1 VKSWLSIA
9 KTLGVVGAICCVL
22 LGTRGASGQTLNK
35 GFAVNRYE
43 PSSAGEWSFW
53 VDHPWY
59 SSTRYFAG
67 GITLNYAHNPLVFG
81 SVGSDG
87 SFTPQLSVI
96 QHQFLGHIDLAG
108 SFLDRVQINASL
120 PIVFLERGTKAA
132 GAEPANGVAVGDPR
146 LGLWVRLFG
155 QPYRSAVSLSL
166 GAQVWIPLRHLGLSS
181 GVSLSSGD
189 DSSVPRI
196 LPKLALG
203 GYAKRILWSFTA
215 GFQYREPAQIGS
227 GVDLAGSTVGSELQL
242 GAAIAYAD
250 MERRFAIGPEAV
262 LATQVLGTDAT
273 KPFYRDF
280 TSLEI
285 LLGLHYNVAHQLNLG
300 VAGGIGLLRQ
310 PGTPDG
316 RVLLRIAYAPMKEE
330 KKPILDRDHDGI
342 LDTEDACPD
351 DRGIATSNPNTNGCP
366 DRDRDGVI
374 DRLDICPDTHKGERP
389 DPDPKRLGCPA
400 GDRDKDGVLD
410 PDDICPD
417 LAKGD
422 KPDPDPKRLGCPAGD
437 RDKDGVLD
445 PDDLCPDV
453 AKGDKP
459 DPAKLGCPAGDRDKD
474 LVVDHEDA
482 CPDQPGAPDPDP
494 KKNGCPGATMITG
507 GQIKIIEPVFFA
519 TNKDVILK
527 RSFPVLEAV
536 ANSLKGAPTI
546 KKVEVEGHT
555 DNRGKPEYNRQLSA
569 RRAASV
575 VRFLVEKGI
584 DQNRLQSV
592 GHGPDKPIADNKT
605 AKGREQNR
613 RVDFVIIDPAQSNEV
628 QVKKASEVVVPQSDD
643 QSDKSEG
650 KKGKK
655 SKKGKKGEAV
665 AADGADKGNAADDG
679 EKKKKKSRKSKKD
692 AAESSDASADADKAD
707 DKKQKSKHRSK
718 KDKAAHGN

>member
-1 VKSWLSIA
+1 VKSWLALA
-9 KTLGVVGAICCVL
+9 KSLGVMGVLCTAL
-22 LGTRGASGQTLNK
+22 LGAKSASGQSLSK

-59 SSTRYFAG
+59 SSTRYFAA

-87 SFTPQLSVI
+87 SFSPQISVI
-96 QHQFLGHIDLAG
+96 QHQFLGHVDVAG

-120 PIVFLERGTKAA
+120 PITFLERGTRAA
-132 GAEPANGVAVGDPR
+132 GAEPANGVAMGDPR

-155 QPYRSAVSLSL
+155 QPLRSAVSLSL
-166 GAQVWIPLRHLGLSS
+166 GAQVWVPLRSFGLTSGVALSS
-181 GVSLSSGD
+181 SDEGVLR
-189 DSSVPRI
+189 V

-203 GYAKRILWSFTA
+203 GFAKHILWSFTA
-215 GFQYREPAQIGS
+215 GFQYRPAAQIGS

-250 MERRFAIGPEAV
+250 MQRRFAIGPEAV
-262 LATQVLGTDAT
+262 LATQVLGDNSP

-285 LLGLHYNVAHQLNLG
+285 LLGAHYNIAHTVNVG

-316 RVLLRIAYAPMKEE
+316 RVLLRIGYAPMKEE

-342 LDTEDACPD
+342 LDKDDACPD
-351 DRGIATSNPNTNGCP
+351 DVGIATNNPNTHGCP

-374 DRLDICPDTHKGERP
+374 DRLDICPDTPKGERP
-389 DPDPKRLGCPA
+389 DPDA
-400 GDRDKDGVLD
+400 
-410 PDDICPD
+410 
-417 LAKGD
+417 
-422 KPDPDPKRLGCPAGD
+422 KRLGCPAGD

-445 PDDLCPDV
+445 PDDLCIDVPKGDKPDPTKLGCPAGDKDKDGV
-453 AKGDKP
+453 LDPDDLCVDVPKGDKP
-459 DPAKLGCPAGDRDKD
+459 DPAKNGCPAGDRDKD

-482 CPDQPGAPDPDP
+482 CPDQAGAPDPDP
-494 KKNGCPGATMITG
+494 KKNGCPGTTVITG

-536 ANSLKGAPTI
+536 ANSLKGAPSI
-546 KKVEVEGHT
+546 KKVQVEGHT
-555 DNRGKPEYNRQLSA
+555 DNRGKPDYNRALSS

-584 DQNRLQSV
+584 DQNRLQSA
-592 GHGPDKPIADNKT
+592 GFGPDKPIADNKS

-613 RVDFVIIDPAQSNEV
+613 RVDFVIIDPPQAQDV
-628 QVKKASEVVVPQSDD
+628 QVKKASEVAVPVSED
-643 QSDKSEG
+643 QSDKSD
-650 KKGKK
+650 
-655 SKKGKKGEAV
+655 SKKGKKGKKGKKDKKDDAAV
-665 AADGADKGNAADDG
+665 KDAAGKSDAADDG
-679 EKKKKKSRKSKKD
+679 GKKKKSKRS
-692 AAESSDASADADKAD
+692 
-707 DKKQKSKHRSK
+707 RSK
-718 KDKAAHGN
+718 KDKAA

>member
-1 VKSWLSIA
+1 MKSWRSLAKSLS
-9 KTLGVVGAICCVL
+9 VVGAICCAL
-22 LGTRGASGQTLNK
+22 LSPKEASAQTLK
-35 GFAVNRYE
+35 QGFAVNRYE
-43 PSSAGEWSFW
+43 PTSAGEFSFW

-59 SSTRYFAG
+59 SSTRYFSA

-87 SFTPQLSVI
+87 SFTKQLSVI
-96 QHQFLGHIDLAG
+96 EHQFLGHVDLAG

-120 PIVFLERGTKAA
+120 PITFIERGTKAA

-146 LGLWVRLFG
+146 FGLWVRLFG
-155 QPYRSAVSLSL
+155 QPYRSPVSLSI
-166 GAQVWIPLRHLGLSS
+166 GAQVWVPLRSFGVNSGVALSS
-181 GVSLSSGD
+181 SDEGVLR
-189 DSSVPRI
+189 V

-203 GYAKRILWSFTA
+203 GYGKHILWSFTA
-215 GFQYREPAQIGS
+215 GFQYRPAAQIGS

-250 MERRFAIGPEAV
+250 MQRRFAIGPEAV
-262 LATQVLGTDAT
+262 LATQVLGTDST

-280 TSLEI
+280 TSLEV
-285 LLGLHYNVAHQLNLG
+285 LLAAHYNIAHQVNVG
-300 VAGGIGLLRQ
+300 IAGGVGLLRQ

-316 RVLLRIAYAPMKEE
+316 RVLLRIAYAPIKEE

-342 LDTEDACPD
+342 LDTDDACPD
-351 DRGIATSNPNTNGCP
+351 DRGIATDNPNTNGCP

-374 DRLDICPDTHKGERP
+374 DRLDICPDVHKGERP
-389 DPDPKRLGCPA
+389 DPDSKRLGCPA

-410 PDDICPD
+410 PDDQCIDVP
-417 LAKGD
+417 KGD
-422 KPDPDPKRLGCPAGD
+422 HPDPDPKKLGCPAGD
-437 RDKDGVLD
+437 RDNDGVLD
-445 PDDLCPDV
+445 PDDQCVDV
-453 AKGDKP
+453 PKGDKP
-459 DPAKLGCPAGDRDKD
+459 DPKKLGCPAGDRDKD

-494 KKNGCPGATMITG
+494 KKNGCPGATMITD

-536 ANSLKGAPTI
+536 ANSLKGAPSI

-555 DNRGKPEYNRQLSA
+555 DNRGKAAYNRELSA

-584 DQNRLQSV
+584 DAKRLQSV
-592 GHGPDKPIADNKT
+592 GHGPDKPIEDNKT
-605 AKGREQNR
+605 AKGREKNR
-613 RVDFVIIDPAQSNEV
+613 RVDFVIIDPAQPKDV
-628 QVKKASEVVVPQSDD
+628 QVKKASDTVVPQSED

-655 SKKGKKGEAV
+655 GKKDKKGKKGDAV
-665 AADGADKGNAADDG
+665 AGDSADKADAADDG
-679 EKKKKKSRKSKKD
+679 GKKKKRKSKKD
-692 AAESSDASADADKAD
+692 ATDAATPADGADGDNAD
-707 DKKQKSKHRSK
+707 GKKKKHHRRK
-718 KDKAAHGN
+718 KDKAA